1 MTQADDPMDLRT
13 TLPNGSRGDA
23 LVLARMPLVG
33 RCLAFD
39 AGDARR
45 LPHDD
50 VLRLSHLFVSHCH
63 VDHFVG
69 FDALVRPRV
78 CREETLGAAGPEGFL
93 DHVEGRLRGYDWNL
107 VDGNHFVL
115 VVREMLE
122 DRTRVARFDSGRA
135 FAREPLPDEPAG
147 SFPLDD
153 VGLVAESE
161 PLDHHLVPRGWA
173 VQAPKRLNVR
183 AEALRESGVPA
194 GPWLQALKERAAR
207 GDRDGT
213 LALPD
218 GREARVGEWSDRLL
232 SVAPGTRVA
241 FVTDTICDAST
252 RPRIVKLAASADVFA
267 CGAPFLQSEQAE
279 RAKATRH
286 LTAAQAGEMA
296 AEAGART
303 LLLFHVSDRYGG
315 DVARHAE
322 EAHEAA
328 RGAVRVV
335 TETEWEVQAW

>member
-1 MTQADDPMDLRT
+1 MTTRDEPQDVKAS
-13 TLPNGSRGDA
+13 LPNGSRGDA
-23 LVLARMPLVG
+23 LVLARLPLIG
-33 RCLAFD
+33 RTLAFD

-78 CREETLGAAGPEGFL
+78 CREETMGAAGPEGFL
-93 DHVEGRLRGYDWNL
+93 DHAEARLRGYDWNL

-115 VVREMLE
+115 VVREMLAG
-122 DRTRVARFDSGRA
+122 RTRVARFDSGRA
-135 FAREPLPDEPAG
+135 FAREDLPDEPAAT
-147 SFPLDD
+147 FALDD
-153 VGLVAESE
+153 VGLVAESAR
-161 PLDHHLVPRGWA
+161 LDHHLVSQGWA
-173 VQAPKRLNVR
+173 VQAPPRVHVR
-183 AEALRESGVPA
+183 PEALAATGLRP
-194 GPWLQALKERAAR
+194 GPWLQDLKERASR
-207 GDRDGT
+207 GDRDGSVS
-213 LALPD
+213 LPD
-218 GREARVGEWSDRLL
+218 GTRGAAGEWSDRLL
-232 SVAPGTRVA
+232 TIASGTRLA
-241 FVTDTICDAST
+241 YVTDTICDAST
-252 RPRIVKLAASADVFA
+252 RPRIVKLAAGADVFA

-279 RAKATRH
+279 RARTTRH

-296 AEAGART
+296 AEAGAAT

-328 RGAVRVV
+328 RGAVRVI
-335 TETEWEVQAW
+335 TEVEWPVQEW